1 MSLSWPLGLAALLAV
16 PLLIIAWW
24 LMRRRR
30 RRVTVRVPSI
40 ALIQAA
46 LPGRSLWRRRIP
58 VILFVTGLLVIGTG
72 VARPQASV
80 IVPANATTILLAMD
94 VSMSMCSTDIA
105 PNRLTAA
112 RDAARQFVQGQTSGM
127 KIGLVAFSGISG
139 LLVEPT
145 TDRKALLAAIDNLKT
160 YRGTAIG
167 LAILSS
173 IDAIAE
179 TNPDVAATGVKLS
192 ASPSPLAGAV
202 AEYEPDIIVVLTD
215 GANTQGVHPVVAAE
229 QAAARRI
236 RVFTIGF
243 GTTQSSQM
251 VCSPDQI
258 GAGGGIPGDGRGRF
272 TGAGG
277 AGRYQQIDEPTLKKV
292 ADLTGG
298 KYFRAQDAKELSQV
312 LADLPS
318 KIELQHQKMELS
330 VWFVLAGMLLVSAAI
345 GLSLWWNRWL
355 SVPKVS
361 LPAAEV

>member
-1 MSLSWPLGLAALLAV
+1 MSLSWPLGLAALLAA
-16 PLLIIAWW
+16 PLLILMWW

-30 RRVTVRVPSI
+30 RRVTVRVSSV

-80 IVPANATTILLAMD
+80 IVPANATSILLAID

-112 RDAARQFVQGQTSGM
+112 REAARQFVQGQNGGM

-145 TDRKALLAAIDNLKT
+145 TDRKPLLAAIDNLKT

-179 TNPDVAATGVKLS
+179 TNPDVASTGVKLN
-192 ASPSPLAGAV
+192 ASPSPLAGAIG
-202 AEYEPDIIVVLTD
+202 EYEPDIIVVLTD

-236 RVFTIGF
+236 RIFTIGF
-243 GTTQSSQM
+243 GTTQTSQM
-251 VCSPDQI
+251 VCSPEQI

-272 TGAGG
+272 TGGAGG
-277 AGRYQQIDEPTLKKV
+277 RNQQLDEATLTKV

-298 KYFRAQDAKELSQV
+298 KYFRAQDAKQLSQV
-312 LADLPS
+312 LSDLPS
-318 KIELQHQKMELS
+318 KVELQRQKMELS
-330 VWFVLAGMLLVSAAI
+330 VWFVLGGMLLVMAAI

-355 SVPKVS
+355 SMPKVAVP
-361 LPAAEV
+361 LTEA